1 MKNENSNKTEID
13 KTVNYWLLPSS
24 EKIYD
29 VEQAYLEYHTIDWHQ
44 KPLDVKVNDIVY
56 IYKSIPHQFVRFKCV
71 VTAVNKK
78 SSNNKDLDCY
88 RNSKFFE
95 NKKRYMTLKFLYRIE
110 EVFPTMEGLKENGI
124 KLVRGM
130 MPISGK
136 IQKYFEECEKA
147 DRNAQR
153 FDGQIPVDI
162 PHNHWSIVGFDEEE
176 LKEKEVNEAKELSDS
191 ELFEKAKEH
200 GNIKPKGRISTTS
213 TYVRDTYIAEASK
226 RRANGICQLCGK
238 PAPFNDKNGNPYLES
253 HHIIWLSEG
262 GADTLENTAA
272 LCPNCHRKMHI
283 VNDANDV
290 KKLLELNQK

>member
-1 MKNENSNKTEID
+1 MKNENKTEID

-24 EKIYD
+24 ENIYD

-110 EVFPTMEGLKENGI
+110 EVFPTMDGLKENGI

-130 MPISGK
+130 MPISDK
-136 IQKYFEECEKA
+136 VLKYFEECEKA

-191 ELFEKAKEH
+191 ELFEKAQEH

-226 RRANGICQLCGK
+226 RRANGICQLCGQ

-272 LCPNCHRKMHI
+272 LCPNCHRKMHV
-283 VNDANDV
+283 VNDADDV
-290 KKLLELNQK
+290 KKLLELNQ